1 MVNRDSSEQRDFARV
16 KTDTSV
22 PVYVEQEGVVTHA
35 ACNNLSASGMLITVD
50 KEFPIGSEL
59 LVTLT
64 SGTTISGELIARCMI
79 VRSQLTAQ
87 KKYFLGLEIQEII
100 DDEGFCIKSLRKAG

>member
-59 LVTLT
+59 LVTLS
-64 SGTTISGELIARCMI
+64 SGISKFGELIARCTV
-79 VRSQLTAQ
+79 VRLQTAPQ
-87 KKYFLGLEIQEII
+87 NKYFLGLKIQAIT
-100 DDEGFCIKSLRKAG
+100 DDTGYVIKSRRRK

>member
-1 MVNRDSSEQRDFARV
+1 MGKRNYSEQRVSSRV
-16 KTDTSV
+16 KTNMSALV
-22 PVYVEQEGVVTHA
+22 AVEHDGVVTQA
-35 ACNNLSASGMLITVD
+35 LCNDLSASGALLTVD

-100 DDEGFCIKSLRKAG
+100 DDEGFCIKSRRKAG